1 MRLDQAKLSF
11 DMDDDGNPNR
21 AFAYVTR
28 EANHLVEEFMLAANR
43 AVATLVAEAYPERAL
58 LRCHPEPNERK
69 LAELETF
76 AAANGI
82 AVDASSSSAL
92 HRSLQALRTASPDQ
106 YEVAKL
112 LATLPMQLA
121 RYFCTGKQEEETWG
135 HYALAMRRYTHFTSP
150 IRRYPDVVVH
160 RLVAAALDAGYA
172 GRRAVPP
179 GPAAALAAAD
189 LHGLPDPETLHAVA
203 QHCNERKL
211 AAKAVQDGS
220 SHAYLCA
227 YLRRCPTVALG
238 VVRAVGRKYLCA
250 YAPAFGMEVR
260 VPLDG
265 QRHVA
270 VTQTNGDEGAAV
282 SVTIVFDPRSNV
294 TAETLETAADPGIA
308 RAERKRAR
316 CATRGGSRD
325 VSSTRPRRRRR

>member
-1 MRLDQAKLSF
+1 
-11 DMDDDGNPNR
+11 
-21 AFAYVTR
+21 
-28 EANHLVEEFMLAANR
+28 
-43 AVATLVAEAYPERAL
+43 
-58 LRCHPEPNERK
+58 
-69 LAELETF
+69 
-76 AAANGI
+76 
-82 AVDASSSSAL
+82 
-92 HRSLQALRTASPDQ
+92 
-106 YEVAKL
+106 
-112 LATLPMQLA
+112 MQLA

-160 RLVAAALDAGYA
+160 RLVAAALDARYA

-308 RAERKRAR
+308 RAERKRAMR
-316 CATRGGSRD
+316 DARGITGRFLNTSEAEEAVTEAVWRRVEREGGEAGEDDPLDCGAPPRALPTVVAPVQRVCLLLGAKFPPRKKPEVTATLLMHNPLFAGRENREESETAGECAAERRSGSELE
-325 VSSTRPRRRRR
+325 